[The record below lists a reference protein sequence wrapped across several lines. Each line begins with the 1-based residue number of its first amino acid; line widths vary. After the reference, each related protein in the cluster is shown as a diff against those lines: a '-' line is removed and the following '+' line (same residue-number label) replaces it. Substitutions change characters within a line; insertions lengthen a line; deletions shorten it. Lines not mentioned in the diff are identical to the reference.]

1 MPLSVRRLHRR
12 EPARNYVIELIRI
25 LGVRAR
31 TYEALCNA
39 LWILATDARHRW
51 RKDTHPD
58 CIRCGETLRYL
69 SWMRL
74 LNDCKEK
81 NSGASGFPVGQR
93 TASHPRLD
101 ATHAAAFPS
110 FVRRGEGR
118 SKPWGATWTRT
129 ADTSMRQPA
138 ETLPHLTSPYKGEA
152 WEKTQ
157 AGRHQSTR
165 CLAHSIF

>member
-1 MPLSVRRLHRR
+1 VRRLHRR
-12 EPARNYVIELIRI
+12 APGPNYLIELIMREREREKRYAMACS
-25 LGVRAR
+25 LLPQPRG
-31 TYEALCNA
+31 YL
-39 LWILATDARHRW
+39 W